1 MASRK
6 KDNLIPAYR
15 KSKPLPTHIEPITVN
30 VNLNVGGTLTLS
42 MVPAPLP
49 PPPLKAVFT
58 VTFEGFQ
65 VKGDAPMA
73 YTLPVDKMVVVAVQY
88 ADTGGNV
95 VDLPQGNVHW
105 ETSESTILNV
115 QPDASD
121 DQQCSL
127 TPAGAVGNAQVTCT
141 GSNPDGSQVIATL
154 DITVVAGDAVS
165 GTIQPT
171 GEPQPIEPHAEQH
184 ARSKHR

>member
-1 MASRK
+1 MVSRK
-6 KDNLIPAYR
+6 KVIPAYR
-15 KSKPLPTHIEPITVN
+15 KPKPRPTPAHIKPLAI
-30 VNLNVGGTLTLS
+30 NLNVGGALTLS
-42 MVPAPLP
+42 LVPAPLP

-105 ETSESTILNV
+105 ETSEPTILDA

-127 TPAGAVGNAQVTCT
+127 TPAGTVGNAQVTCT

-184 ARSKHR
+184 ARKR